1 MENSTP
7 LAGVLVGLG
16 QNGVVL
22 QQMTT
27 GADGR
32 WSFNSAFVGQ
42 SYNVLFVRSGYSF
55 NPPSLIFPVN
65 QTMQDMGDVAAIKGN
80 SIDASDFFVTKH
92 YDDFLGRVPD
102 AGGLSFWINNIE
114 GCAFSLPC
122 REVKRIDTSAAF
134 FLSIEFQETGY
145 LVYRAYKVAYG
156 DAFDPTIPTPGSPSG
171 FPVPIIRRAE
181 FLADTPLISQG
192 VQVGVGNWQQQ
203 LETNKQAFMLD
214 FVGRTR
220 FTTAYPSTMT
230 ADEFVTK
237 LDQNAGGVL
246 STFEKSLLIS
256 VLGST
261 PADAGKRAQVLRS
274 VAEDADLNLRET
286 NRAFVLM
293 QYFGY
298 LRRDPNA
305 TPDTNYAGYKFWLDK
320 LNSFNG
326 DFRGAEMVKSFLV
339 SGEYRG
345 RFGP

>member
-1 MENSTP
+1 
-7 LAGVLVGLG
+7 
-16 QNGVVL
+16 
-22 QQMTT
+22 
-27 GADGR
+27 
-32 WSFNSAFVGQ
+32 
-42 SYNVLFVRSGYSF
+42 
-55 NPPSLIFPVN
+55 
-65 QTMQDMGDVAAIKGN
+65 MGDVTATKGN

-92 YDDFLGRVPD
+92 YDDFLGRSPD
-102 AGGLSFWINNIE
+102 ASGLSFWINNIE
-114 GCAFSLPC
+114 TCLFSVPC

-145 LVYRAYKVAYG
+145 LVYRTYKAAYG
-156 DAFDPTIPTPGSPSG
+156 DAFDASIPTTGSPLG
-171 FPVPIIRRAE
+171 FPVPVIRRAE

-192 VQVGVGNWQQQ
+192 VQVGVGNWEQQ
-203 LETNKQAFMLD
+203 LELNKQAFMLD
-214 FVGRTR
+214 FVGRSR
-220 FTTAYPSTMT
+220 FTIAYPATMT

-246 STFEKSLLIS
+246 SAFEKSLLIS

-274 VAEDADLNLRET
+274 VAENSTLNLHET

-298 LRRDPNA
+298 LRRDANA

-326 DFRGAEMVKSFLV
+326 DFRRAEMVKSFII